1 MSNLGIFSEIYHW
14 LESFINVNP
23 WISAVL
29 IGFFSSFGVFFSFAP
44 SVVLYVVLFA
54 QGYNPLLIAV
64 CAGFG
69 AMTGELSSYYLGY
82 IGKKNNR
89 PCFKQNFQRYT
100 IIPENERIFH
110 MAR

>member
-1 MSNLGIFSEIYHW
+1 VLNLGIFSEMYHW
-14 LESFINVNP
+14 LESLININP

-54 QGYNPLLIAV
+54 QRYNPLLIAV

-82 IGKKNNR
+82 IGKK
-89 PCFKQNFQRYT
+89 Q
-100 IIPENERIFH
+100 
-110 MAR
+110 